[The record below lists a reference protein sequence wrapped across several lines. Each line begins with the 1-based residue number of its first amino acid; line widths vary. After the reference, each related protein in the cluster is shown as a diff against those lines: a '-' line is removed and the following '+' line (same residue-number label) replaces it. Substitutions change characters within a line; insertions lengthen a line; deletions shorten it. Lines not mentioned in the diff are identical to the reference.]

1 MNRLNRAVV
10 LLACTRGIFI
20 SGCGPASDTGAPAD
34 TIFFGDNVV
43 TMDPN
48 QLGRLASPELR

>member
-10 LLACTRGIFI
+10 LLACTLGIFNQWLW
-20 SGCGPASDTGAPAD
+20 TGLGHRCSRA
-34 TIFFGDNVV
+34 TIFFGDNLV